1 MRRYLVVAHQTLV
14 SPELLNECHARHGDG
29 DACFHL
35 LVPKY
40 LGHGLVWTEGE
51 VAAAAR
57 RRLDDGLTTFVAKGW
72 TATGE
77 VGDSNP
83 VYAVTTALRNN
94 RDAPFSGIIV
104 STLPLGLSRWIRLDV
119 PKRIQKAC
127 RVPVHHIV
135 SEVATV

>member
-14 SPELLNECHARHGDG
+14 SPELLNECHARHGEG
-29 DACFHL
+29 DAAFHL
-35 LVPKY
+35 VVPKY

-51 VAAAAR
+51 VSAAAR
-57 RRLDDGLTTFVAKGW
+57 RRLEEGLTTFAAKGW
-72 TATGE
+72 SATGE
-77 VGDSNP
+77 VGDTNP
-83 VYAVTTALRNN
+83 VSAVIAALRNN
-94 RDAPFSGIIV
+94 TGEPFIGIIV

-127 RVPVHHIV
+127 RVPVQHVV